1 MSIPLSKIFST
12 FSLVVMQYERADFS
26 VGQEEE
32 LHWAI
37 VATYTSDKSIKGY
50 ASWQAIDRHYSDGRP
65 DPIVWELHSS
75 PDVRL
80 HQDAKCLGGVS
91 IGQLKGQD
99 VKKLNK
105 LINANAQPVPKFEGW
120 NCRDW
125 VLEVIK
131 DILVTN
137 GWADSDIS
145 TQQSLLPSLKI
156 AALETVNARKGN
168 KLVAPHV
175 VPLQLQVSYLLPDRM
190 FHR

>member
-1 MSIPLSKIFST
+1 MSIPMSKIFST
-12 FSLVVMQYERADFS
+12 FSLAVMQYERADFS

-32 LHWAI
+32 LHWAL
-37 VATYTSDKSIKGY
+37 VATQTNGNDIKGY

-65 DPIVWELHSS
+65 DPVVWELHYS

-80 HQDAKCLGGVS
+80 HQDAKCLGGVN

-99 VKKLNK
+99 VKKMNK
-105 LINANAQPVPKFEGW
+105 LIHANAQPMPRFEGW

-131 DILVTN
+131 DILVAN
-137 GWADSDIS
+137 GWADAGIS

-156 AALETVNARKGN
+156 AAPETVNARKEN
-168 KLVAPHV
+168 KLAAPHV
-175 VPLQLQVSYLLPDRM
+175 VPLQLQAEVV
-190 FHR
+190 